1 MLGETYYDQD
11 MKIVRQM
18 VTDRVGPIGG
28 RDYPVVMTMRP
39 VDEPQK
45 WTRIETK
52 SAQFN
57 ITLPA
62 YLFTLS
68 NLQNPRD

>member
-11 MKIVRQM
+11 MKPVRVM
-18 VTDRVGPIGG
+18 TTEKVSTVGG

-39 VDEPQK
+39 ENQDGK

-52 SAQFN
+52 TAAFN
-57 ITLPA
+57 GSMPG

-68 NLQNPRD
+68 NLQNPRN

>member
-1 MLGETYYDQD
+1 MTTE
-11 MKIVRQM
+11 K
-18 VTDRVGPIGG
+18 VGPIAG
-28 RDYPVVMTMRP
+28 RDYPVVIVMRP
-39 VDEPQK
+39 ADEPGK
-45 WTRIETK
+45 WTRIETT
-52 SAQFN
+52 SGAFN